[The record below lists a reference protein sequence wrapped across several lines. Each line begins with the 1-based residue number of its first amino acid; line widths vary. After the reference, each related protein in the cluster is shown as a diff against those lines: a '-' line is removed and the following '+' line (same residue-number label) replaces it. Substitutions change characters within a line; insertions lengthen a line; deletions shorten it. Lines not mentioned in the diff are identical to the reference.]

1 MKTKKKIKIKKKEFI
16 IIATIITIVILF
28 FSGFSMGKAYSRTD
42 INGDTEIANPII
54 KVEYGNPI
62 NITNENQ
69 EGIYEFKV
77 KNYEETI
84 NLEKNITQVGLNY
97 YIEILNPIDKSIKI
111 ELYKN
116 EEKIELNGN
125 KTETFYMPKNV
136 EKIDNYKMIITY
148 NKKDNINMIDI
159 IQELQIKVHSEQEKI
174 E

>member
-1 MKTKKKIKIKKKEFI
+1 
-16 IIATIITIVILF
+16 
-28 FSGFSMGKAYSRTD
+28 MGKAYSRTD

-62 NITNENQ
+62 NITNKNQ

-116 EEKIELNGN
+116 EEKIEFNGN

>member
-16 IIATIITIVILF
+16 IIATIIIIVILF

-42 INGDTEIANPII
+42 ISGDTEIANPII

-62 NITNENQ
+62 NITNKNQ

-77 KNYEETI
+77 KNYEETT

-116 EEKIELNGN
+116 EEKVEFNEN
-125 KTETFYMPKNV
+125 KTKTFYMPKNT
-136 EKIDNYKMIITY
+136 EKIDNYRMIINY
-148 NKKDNINMIDI
+148 NKKDNINMTDI
-159 IQELQIKVHSEQEKI
+159 MQELQIKVHSEQEKI
-174 E
+174 

>member
-28 FSGFSMGKAYSRTD
+28 FSGFSMWKAYSRTD

-62 NITNENQ
+62 NITNKNQ

-116 EEKIELNGN
+116 EEKIEFNGN

-148 NKKDNINMIDI
+148 NKKDNIDI

>member
-16 IIATIITIVILF
+16 IIATIIIIVILF

-54 KVEYGNPI
+54 KVEYSNPI
-62 NITNENQ
+62 NITNKNQ

-77 KNYEETI
+77 KNYEETT
-84 NLEKNITQVGLNY
+84 NLEKNITQVALNY

-116 EEKIELNGN
+116 EEKIGFNEN
-125 KTETFYMPKNV
+125 KTETFYMPKNT
-136 EKIDNYKMIITY
+136 EKIDNYKMIISY

-159 IQELQIKVHSEQEKI
+159 MQELQIKVHSEQEKI
-174 E
+174 

>member
-62 NITNENQ
+62 NITNKNQ

-84 NLEKNITQVGLNY
+84 NLEKNITQVGINY
-97 YIEILNPIDKSIKI
+97 YIEILNPVDKSIKI

-116 EEKIELNGN
+116 EEKIEFNGN

>member
-62 NITNENQ
+62 NITNKNQ

-116 EEKIELNGN
+116 EEKIEFNGN

-148 NKKDNINMIDI
+148 NKKDNIDI

>member
-62 NITNENQ
+62 NITNKNQ

-116 EEKIELNGN
+116 EEKIEFNGN